1 MNLTKKIR
9 GVQREAPD
17 IASSTI
23 EYSRRFSGSVG
34 RYFLERQTLHLLD
47 YVSQCEPLTVLDVGG
62 GHGQAAV
69 PLVRQGYEVTV
80 VGSDASCE
88 LLLQQSLRASQYAF
102 VQSDLLELPFPDE
115 TFDVVVSLRL
125 MAHLKQ
131 WPLLIKEL
139 CRVSRYGVIV
149 DYAEVNSFNRCHR
162 QLFGVKQTIEKDA
175 RPFQT
180 LSCEEL
186 VQRFGANGFDISN
199 RTKQFFLPMA
209 IHRALRT
216 RWFSSMSEWAFR
228 EIGLTSRWG
237 SPGLLLAR
245 RYTTSNCN
253 RGYDS

>member
-1 MNLTKKIR
+1 MNLTKQIR
-9 GVQREAPD
+9 GVQRGAPD

-23 EYSRRFSGSVG
+23 EYRRRFSGSVG

-47 YVSQCEPLTVLDVGG
+47 YMSQCEPNTVLDVGG
-62 GHGQAAV
+62 GHGQAAI

-88 LLLQQSLRASQYAF
+88 LLLQQSLRASEYAF
-102 VQSDLLELPFPDE
+102 VQSDLLNLPFPDE
-115 TFDVVVSLRL
+115 TFDVVVALRL

-139 CRVSRYGVIV
+139 CRVSRYGVII
-149 DYAEVNSFNRCHR
+149 DYPENNSFNRCHR
-162 QLFGVKQTIEKDA
+162 QLFGVKQAIEKDA

-186 VQRFGANGFDISN
+186 VQSFGANGFDISS

-209 IHRALRT
+209 IHRALKT
-216 RWFSSMSEWAFR
+216 RLFSSLSEWTFR
-228 EIGLTSRWG
+228 KLGLTSRWG
-237 SPGLLLAR
+237 SPGFLLAR
-245 RYTTSNCN
+245 RYATSHRN
-253 RGYDS
+253 RGDDS